1 MRKEQ
6 IITRQYN
13 LLFLIFKLF
22 ICQRFY
28 LYYCLDVFYTRFFFC
43 SFVSVLRFF
52 CACESS
58 PKAMD
63 LSNLFNKYDGI
74 GYE

>member
-28 LYYCLDVFYTRFFFC
+28 YCLDVFYTHFLFLFVCKRFALF
-43 SFVSVLRFF
+43 FF
-52 CACESS
+52 CACETLEVRLK
-58 PKAMD
+58 PKVFGE
-63 LSNLFNKYDGI
+63 SF
-74 GYE
+74 